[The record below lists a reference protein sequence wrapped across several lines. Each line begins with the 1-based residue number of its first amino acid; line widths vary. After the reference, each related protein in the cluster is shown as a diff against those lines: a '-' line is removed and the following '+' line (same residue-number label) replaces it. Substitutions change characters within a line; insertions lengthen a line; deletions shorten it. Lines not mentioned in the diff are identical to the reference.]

1 MYQARFPE
9 ILFPLGLQITT
20 TSCSSGAE
28 PWEIELTKCVHL
40 SDLVGLINTKQLY
53 PQGPKMLLSV
63 PLKILDLNLLS
74 QKQLLEVFLIFQRL
88 PLNL

>member
-1 MYQARFPE
+1 
-9 ILFPLGLQITT
+9 
-20 TSCSSGAE
+20 
-28 PWEIELTKCVHL
+28 
-40 SDLVGLINTKQLY
+40 
-53 PQGPKMLLSV
+53 MLLSV